1 MTTPTEKLETF
12 NRSHNRGRD
21 REIVSNSFAMAA
33 WANRIGRDLFGV
45 LGPRV
50 RNKERVRLETDKILF
65 RAPEEGAADL
75 RKLLSDS
82 AMWSWDSATRRFVR
96 AVPIPVWLRRL
107 LPVHSLFSTE
117 GREDAAR
124 EAFLRM
130 GCLRERAD
138 EMARAA
144 AVMGM
149 DLAIT
154 YGRNGNLLEFTP
166 DISQDD
172 AFQRILSGELT
183 AEQTR
188 AVIRELEFGSP
199 TAAELNAILE
209 DTYWPDG
216 LDAMSRIKTVI
227 TPDLAELRDNI
238 GKYLSTNV
246 DVEAAWQTLSGE
258 IEHLVGNVRFKAVR
272 IARTETA
279 RVSEDMLRQ
288 SWKEADE
295 FIVGI
300 KTFTANDS
308 KVRGANKQVPHK
320 KWEKKEFF
328 RTSAAGGYVA
338 RDGEPL
344 PRFPAGP
351 NCRCWSSPM
360 LDESLTR
367 GLPDE
372 DLGPEYKAAVDRF
385 EREKVEA

>member
-50 RNKERVRLETDKILF
+50 RNTERVRLETDKILF

-82 AMWSWDSATRRFVR
+82 AMWSWDSATTRFVR

-117 GREDAAR
+117 GR
-124 EAFLRM
+124 L
-130 GCLRERAD
+130 G
-138 EMARAA
+138 
-144 AVMGM
+144 V
-149 DLAIT
+149 
-154 YGRNGNLLEFTP
+154 GRSIEGSGSPVRVLEYTP
-166 DISQDD
+166 DISIDD

-183 AEQTR
+183 ADQTR
-188 AVIRELEFGSP
+188 AIIRELEFGSP

-272 IARTETA
+272 IARTETS
-279 RVSEDMLRQ
+279 RVSEDMLRK
-288 SWKEADE
+288 SWESASD
-295 FIVGI
+295 FITGI
-300 KTFTANDS
+300 QTFTSADS
-308 KVRGANKQVPHK
+308 KVRDTHRHWHNKVYH
-320 KWEKKEFF
+320 
-328 RTSAAGGYVA
+328 RASGGQYIA
-338 RDGEPL
+338 RDGERL
-344 PRFPAGP
+344 PRFPADP
-351 NCRCWSSPM
+351 NCRCWSSPV

-372 DLGPEYKAAVDRF
+372 DLGPEYKAALDRF

>member
-45 LGPRV
+45 LGPRI
-50 RNKERVRLETDKILF
+50 RNAERVRVETDKILF
-65 RAPEEGAADL
+65 SAPEQGAAEL

-82 AMWSWDSATRRFVR
+82 AMWSWDSATRRFTR

-117 GREDAAR
+117 G
-124 EAFLRM
+124 
-130 GCLRERAD
+130 
-138 EMARAA
+138 
-144 AVMGM
+144 AV
-149 DLAIT
+149 
-154 YGRNGNLLEFTP
+154 LEYTP

-172 AFQRILSGELT
+172 AFQRILLGELT

-188 AVIRELEFGSP
+188 AIIRELEFGSP
-199 TAAELNAILE
+199 SPAELNAIIE

-216 LDAMSRIKTVI
+216 LDAMSRIKTV
-227 TPDLAELRDNI
+227 TVPDIAELRDSI

-246 DVEAAWQTLSGE
+246 DVGAAWQTLGGE

-295 FIVGI
+295 FITGI
-300 KTFTANDS
+300 QTFTSADS
-308 KVRGANKQVPHK
+308 KVRDTHRHWHNKVYH
-320 KWEKKEFF
+320 
-328 RTSAAGGYVA
+328 RASGGQYIA
-338 RDGEPL
+338 RDGERL
-344 PRFPAGP
+344 PRFPADA
-351 NCRCWSSPM
+351 NCRCWSSPV

-372 DLGPEYKAAVDRF
+372 DLGPEYKAALDRF
-385 EREKVEA
+385 EREKV

>member
-21 REIVSNSFAMAA
+21 REIVSNSLAMAR

-45 LGPRV
+45 LGPQV
-50 RNKERVRLETDKILF
+50 RNTERVRLLTDKILF
-65 RAPEEGAADL
+65 AAPEEGASTM
-75 RKLLSDS
+75 RKLLGDS
-82 AMWSWDSATRRFVR
+82 ALWSWDSATTRFVR
-96 AVPIPVWLRRL
+96 AVPIPAWLRRV
-107 LPVHSLFSTE
+107 LPVHSLLSTE
-117 GREDAAR
+117 STAGSS
-124 EAFLRM
+124 
-130 GCLRERAD
+130 
-138 EMARAA
+138 
-144 AVMGM
+144 
-149 DLAIT
+149 
-154 YGRNGNLLEFTP
+154 LLEFTP

-199 TAAELNAILE
+199 TPEELNAILE

-227 TPDLAELRDNI
+227 TPELSELRDSI
-238 GKYLSTNV
+238 GRYLSTNV
-246 DVEAAWQTLSGE
+246 DVSAAWQSLSGE

-279 RVSEDMLRQ
+279 RVSEDMLRE
-288 SWKEADE
+288 SWKEAGDM
-295 FIVGI
+295 IVGI
-300 KTFTANDS
+300 ETFTANDS
-308 KVRGANKQVPHK
+308 KVRGATSADPHK
-320 KWEKKEFF
+320 RWEKKKFF
-328 RTSAAGGYVA
+328 RSSASGGFVA

-360 LDESLTR
+360 LDPSLTA

-372 DLGPEYKAAVDRF
+372 DLGPEYKAALDRF
-385 EREKVEA
+385 EREKVG